1 MCIAIQTGQ
10 IEVLN
15 LASQEHRNELKE
27 KNKDILKLQAEKDE
41 LQANHTVQVPLA
53 LYMCVIM
60 WHSSYASM
68 LTSLNF
74 YSDTN
79 NYLFFE

>member
-1 MCIAIQTGQ
+1 MYMCIVIQTGQ

-53 LYMCVIM
+53 LYMC
-60 WHSSYASM
+60 
-68 LTSLNF
+68 
-74 YSDTN
+74 
-79 NYLFFE
+79 NYVAFFVCINVDFTEFLF